1 MSTNYVLVDF
11 ENVQPESLSALVG
24 GAFRVLVFIG
34 AAQARGRISFELS
47 HSIQMLGANAEY
59 VPIARSGP
67 NAMDM
72 HIAYYIGRL
81 LEQDPEG
88 QVYVVSRDT
97 DFDPLLEYLAARGFK
112 ARRVKAIAEIVKTEP
127 ARKRAPKAAT
137 PAAAKPAPPPK
148 SQAPKSRSPRQQ
160 QPQSQQ
166 PRPQPA
172 RSQAVKPPAPA
183 VAYDKLDSIVKQL
196 RSMSGK
202 PANRRKLGQAITAYL
217 KHHGGAPEPKV
228 VEQYIDELIRRKV
241 VTMSGTKLNYTL
253 G

>member
-11 ENVQPESLSALVG
+11 ENVQPDSLAALAG

-47 HSIQMLGANAEY
+47 HSIQMLGTNAEY

-72 HIAYYIGRL
+72 HIAYYMGRL
-81 LEQDPEG
+81 LEQEPG
-88 QVYVVSRDT
+88 AQVHVVSRDT
-97 DFDPLLEYLAARGFK
+97 DFDPLLEFLAARGFWV
-112 ARRVKAIAEIVKTEP
+112 RRVKSIAEIVKNET
-127 ARKRAPKAAT
+127 AKKKAPKAAT
-137 PAAAKPAPPPK
+137 PAAIKPAPAPK
-148 SQAPKSRSPRQQ
+148 PQAPKARPPRQQ
-160 QPQSQQ
+160 PQPQS

-172 RSQAVKPPAPA
+172 KSQAQKPPAPP
-183 VAYDKLDSIVKQL
+183 VVTYDKLDAIVKQL

-202 PANRRKLGQAITAYL
+202 PANRRKLAQAITAFL
-217 KHHGGAPEPKV
+217 RHHGGAPEPKV

-241 VTMSGTKLNYTL
+241 VTMTGTKLNYTL